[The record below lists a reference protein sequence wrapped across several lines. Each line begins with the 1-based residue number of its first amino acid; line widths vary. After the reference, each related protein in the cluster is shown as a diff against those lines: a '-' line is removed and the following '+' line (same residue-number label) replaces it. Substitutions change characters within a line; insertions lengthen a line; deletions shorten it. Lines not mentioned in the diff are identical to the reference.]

1 MKLYVPKTRQRRT
14 LKLNMAPM
22 IDCVFLLLIFFM
34 VSTTFVPMRGIR
46 VKLPPPMHHAPDQ
59 TPKGM
64 IIKIQDP
71 IGDNSTGTMLLDG
84 TVVLFD
90 ELFTLLL
97 NATDEQRARLI
108 IMAQRDVYHEQ
119 IIRVMDTA
127 KDAGI
132 DSIDFARVAHE

>member
-46 VKLPPPMHHAPDQ
+46 VKLPPHETHFPNQ

-64 IIKIQDP
+64 IIKIHDP
-71 IGDNSTGTMLLDG
+71 IGDDSTGTMLLNG

-97 NATDEQRARLI
+97 NAPEDQRDRLI

-119 IIRVMDTA
+119 VVRVMDTA

-132 DSIDFARVAHE
+132 DSIDFVRVARE

>member
-1 MKLYVPKTRQRRT
+1 
-14 LKLNMAPM
+14 MAPM

-64 IIKIQDP
+64 IIKIHDP
-71 IGDNSTGTMLLDG
+71 IGDTSTGTMLLDG
-84 TVVLFD
+84 TVVVFD

-108 IMAQRDVYHEQ
+108 IMAHRDVYHEQ

-132 DSIDFARVAHE
+132 DSIDFARVAPEWMLEISYIRTVEWCKTA

>member
-46 VKLPPPMHHAPDQ
+46 VKLPPPMHHTPDQ
-59 TPKGM
+59 TQKGM

-71 IGDNSTGTMLLDG
+71 IGDDSTGTMLLDG

-90 ELFTLLL
+90 DLFTLLL
-97 NATDEQRARLI
+97 NATDKQRARLV

-127 KDAGI
+127 KEAGI
-132 DSIDFARVAHE
+132 DSIDFARVAH

>member
-46 VKLPPPMHHAPDQ
+46 VKLPPPMHHTPDQ

-108 IMAQRDVYHEQ
+108 IMGQRDVYHEQ

-132 DSIDFARVAHE
+132 DSIDFARAAHK